1 MINILQKIF
10 KKNVFDDKEDLEV
23 VRGVSRG
30 NIMAINELV
39 DQLKTLKIS
48 GTLYIGY
55 PVLSSVDNNEVIDAL
70 LISRSIGL
78 LAFNFPNTAQSME
91 ELCDIQDKII
101 YIFEAN
107 LKKHEEL
114 RIGRNLIVIPQILTY
129 VDNAKNFIPKNKIYN
144 FADST
149 NLVNILQDIKNELND
164 ETLKR
169 INSAIQKVTSLK
181 PQNKRDNAITD
192 GSRGF
197 ILKQIEKEIANLDK
211 WQKQASIEVPEG
223 PQRIRGLAGSGKT
236 VVLALKAA
244 YLHTNYPDWKIAI
257 TFYTRSLKQ
266 QFQELIER
274 FTYAHSENKPD
285 WSKIEIL
292 HAWGSLSEKGIYSE
306 ASQKAGIKP
315 VNFQSAKETN
325 PNDPFHFVC
334 EQLINEIKDKDI
346 DIETYDAILVDE
358 AQDFPDT
365 FFKILYK
372 MAKGDKKIV
381 WAYDELQSLSGTSMP
396 PIENLFDGNIVSNN
410 FKNEEGKPR
419 RDIVLP
425 ICYRNTPWA
434 ITVAHALGFGIY
446 RQEGLVQFFDQ
457 LELWQDVGYET
468 DKAINYGEEVSL
480 CRSKDS
486 YPEYFDKYIT
496 KEDAVQVSTF
506 GSSTE
511 QYSELAKSIK
521 DNITKDELT
530 PQDIMI
536 ILPNAYTAQREYMV
550 ISQILNEYDIPSH
563 LAGVSTDRDIF
574 HIENSVT
581 VTSIYRAKGNEA
593 AMVYLINSEYCYA
606 GFNLPS
612 LRNVLFT
619 AITRSRAWVRIFG
632 VGKNMN
638 LLKNEI
644 DNVIKNDFKLNFKIP
659 TKEEMINLRTINKD
673 SGSENIFTREVRKLK
688 KEGATAENL
697 QQIILDLYKD

>member
-1 MINILQKIF
+1 MISILQKIF
-10 KKNVFDDKEDLEV
+10 KKNIFDDKEDLEV

-30 NIMAINELV
+30 NLMAINELV
-39 DQLKTLKIS
+39 EQLKTLKIS

-70 LISRSIGL
+70 LISKSVGL
-78 LAFNFPNTAQSME
+78 LAFNFPNTIQSTE

-114 RIGRNLIVIPQILTY
+114 RNGRNLIVTPQILTY
-129 VDNAKNFIPKNKIYN
+129 VDNAKNFIPKNNIYN

-149 NLVNILQDIKNELND
+149 NLVNILTNIKNELND

-181 PQNKRDNAITD
+181 PKNKRYNAITD
-192 GSRGF
+192 GSKGF

-244 YLHTNYPDWKIAI
+244 YIHTNNPEWKIAI
-257 TFYTRSLKQ
+257 TIYTRSLKQ

-306 ASQKAGIKP
+306 ASQKAGLKP
-315 VNFQSAKETN
+315 INFQTAKETN
-325 PNDPFHFVC
+325 PNDPFRFVC
-334 EQLINEIKDKDI
+334 EQLNNEIKDKNL
-346 DIETYDAILVDE
+346 EMYDAILVDE

-381 WAYDELQSLSGTSMP
+381 WAYDELQSLSGTTMP
-396 PIENLFDGNIVSNN
+396 SIDSLFDGNIVTEN
-410 FKNEEGKPR
+410 FKNEDGKPR
-419 RDIVLP
+419 KDIVLP
-425 ICYRNTPWA
+425 VCYRNTPWA

-446 RQEGLVQFFDQ
+446 RKEGLVQFFEQ
-457 LELWQDVGYET
+457 LNLWKDVGYET
-468 DKAINYGEEVSL
+468 DKEINYGEVVSL
-480 CRSKDS
+480 VRSKDS

-496 KEDAVQVSTF
+496 KEEAVQVRTF
-506 GSSTE
+506 NSVLE
-511 QYSELAKSIK
+511 QYTELAKCIK
-521 DNITKDELT
+521 INIEQDELT

-536 ILPNAYTAQREYMV
+536 ILPNAYSAQREYALLSKIMD
-550 ISQILNEYDIPSH
+550 EYKIPSH
-563 LAGVSTDRDIF
+563 LAGVSTDRDTF
-574 HIENSVT
+574 HIDNSVT
-581 VTSIYRAKGNEA
+581 VTSIYRAKGNES
-593 AMVYLINSEYCYA
+593 AMVYLVNSEYCYA
-606 GFNLPS
+606 GINLPS
-612 LRNVLFT
+612 LRNTIFT
-619 AITRSRAWVRIFG
+619 AITRSRAWIRVFG
-632 VGKNMN
+632 IGNNMN
-638 LLKNEI
+638 LLKDEI

-659 TKEEMINLRTINKD
+659 TEEEMINLRTINKD
-673 SGSENIFTREVRKLK
+673 SNSEDTFTREVRKLK
-688 KEGATAENL
+688 KEGATAEDL
-697 QQIILDLYKD
+697 QQLILDLYKN